1 VAGFIFGHKYYFVL
15 NDVVLTWCIML
26 DTIGASAL
34 VRVTIVLRDIFVLFH
49 YVMKDFVMQEQIE
62 MTLMDGEMGYDAYPV
77 GSCI

>member
-1 VAGFIFGHKYYFVL
+1 
-15 NDVVLTWCIML
+15 ML